1 MKKKAI
7 EKIPYIGLKKTSRK
21 KDVKYVGV
29 AETKIIGGAE
39 HLLLEVYKNE
49 KNEKDI
55 PEVRIALNEN
65 DFGTYFPKTGEW
77 NRKKIMPN
85 GGYCRTIWEKTGEG
99 NGWREQEK

>member
-39 HLLLEVYKNE
+39 HLLIEVYKNE

-55 PEVRIALNEN
+55 PEVRIALNKN

-77 NRKKIMPN
+77 NRK
-85 GGYCRTIWEKTGEG
+85 R
-99 NGWREQEK
+99 

>member
-39 HLLLEVYKNE
+39 HLLIEVYKNE

-55 PEVRIALNEN
+55 RIIHVVVIAP
-65 DFGTYFPKTGEW
+65 FVCK
-77 NRKKIMPN
+77 R
-85 GGYCRTIWEKTGEG
+85 
-99 NGWREQEK
+99 